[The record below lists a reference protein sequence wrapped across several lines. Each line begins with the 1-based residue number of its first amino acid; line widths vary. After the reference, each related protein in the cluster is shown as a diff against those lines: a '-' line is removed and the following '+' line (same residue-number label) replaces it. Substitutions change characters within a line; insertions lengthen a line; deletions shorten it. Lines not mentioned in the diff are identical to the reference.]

1 MDSVMA
7 EMTLKLKDVLAAGP
21 GKEMKI
27 EIKDKDEKD
36 IGNKATLF
44 VTACFEKLPPEAT
57 VAVGSDWINGILRKA
72 WIVMTDEIELEV
84 KEKVGEVLHKIR
96 HPDPDLETGAPVEP
110 PCALTIYQDLFLE
123 SFELGQEPPSI
134 FELKMLNTRSDQD
147 IQLKCAI
154 RWCASDNWAIKVVCK
169 GKTGVPDLSLALT
182 GLEIWMPLW
191 IQARLA
197 GGNTGLGADV
207 FEMAALEDPVIRL
220 QVSTRAG
227 FLPAGI
233 NVDTLL
239 SWVRPVVRD
248 ALVLPKRIRVCLAKD
263 PVSGLPLAADK
274 AQVKDKDQKAAAQKR
289 YDQAKAAAD
298 AAKISKAPDAGALQ
312 ALADMSKERI
322 KMDWPLDK
330 RTIVKEAKNKLSV
343 VNLCKVMVKDTT
355 GKLMPCEHLAEI
367 QEEKSKDSQIC
378 TLAKQIVMNT
388 KTKYQYLCACSPAV
402 QDEKGKFPP
411 DPAGMPLYE
420 SVYDFKV
427 QRLRTDDRQKRAVG
441 RLSVKLIEAD
451 DLRDPSAVWW
461 GTVDAF
467 CEVQLL
473 TGGEPIGTGYKIKS
487 STVFDDT
494 APVWSEFFD
503 FLICDEESEVLKLE
517 VWDKDMRKNDFLGE
531 VEIPVKELLQKS
543 GWRDGWFPLE
553 KAPGGEL
560 HLGLCYRKL
569 DPDDGPVASN
579 TFVENT
585 ADEKSRGLDDEDSP
599 YKGKVA
605 VTIQK
610 AENLIK
616 FDTAW
621 SEGKGL
627 DPYVVID
634 FGKQIKTTK
643 VQDTLNPIWNETY
656 VFDCKDGASMFT
668 IFLKDKEKLQK
679 DRDIGIVSIKM
690 EDLVDRP
697 FKQWAQAWEMRNPET
712 KQVCQNGEKK
722 TSLLYMVFQYVE
734 EGAPIPPEP
743 TPIGASGVVSKGLEE
758 FSAVPKASIFLTV
771 IKAEHMPKMDY
782 MSGKADPL
790 VIVTINGEGKD
801 KTSCKEANLD
811 PEWNEDF
818 KLQVEQ
824 DSTKNLELTI
834 QDYNMTGNSYMGE
847 VVIPIQKI
855 RDAKNIITE
864 VCKVVDKKGEQ
875 LKGKDGRP
883 STLTLTIEWMDA
895 RGAVPMEGIPG
906 VTVRLV
912 SGSLSISKVHEG
924 TSAKKE
930 GLLAGDL
937 LIRIGDNIVTG
948 MSEEEAKALLSG
960 ESGTNVLL
968 AVTRVEGGKKRQESF
983 ETVRD
988 FDLKPKKA

>member
-1 MDSVMA
+1 MLP
-7 EMTLKLKDVLAAGP
+7 TKLKSRTQIA
-21 GKEMKI
+21 
-27 EIKDKDEKD
+27 
-36 IGNKATLF
+36 
-44 VTACFEKLPPEAT
+44 
-57 VAVGSDWINGILRKA
+57 
-72 WIVMTDEIELEV
+72 
-84 KEKVGEVLHKIR
+84 
-96 HPDPDLETGAPVEP
+96 
-110 PCALTIYQDLFLE
+110 
-123 SFELGQEPPSI
+123 
-134 FELKMLNTRSDQD
+134 
-147 IQLKCAI
+147 
-154 RWCASDNWAIKVVCK
+154 
-169 GKTGVPDLSLALT
+169 
-182 GLEIWMPLW
+182 
-191 IQARLA
+191 
-197 GGNTGLGADV
+197 
-207 FEMAALEDPVIRL
+207 
-220 QVSTRAG
+220 
-227 FLPAGI
+227 
-233 NVDTLL
+233 
-239 SWVRPVVRD
+239 
-248 ALVLPKRIRVCLAKD
+248 
-263 PVSGLPLAADK
+263 
-274 AQVKDKDQKAAAQKR
+274 
-289 YDQAKAAAD
+289 QAKAAAD
-298 AAKISKAPDAGALQ
+298 AAKKSKALDAGALQ
-312 ALADMSKERI
+312 ALADIHEGLI
-322 KMDWPLDK
+322 KMDWPKDK
-330 RTIVKEAKNKLSV
+330 RTVEKMPAQALSIAMNK
-343 VNLCKVMVKDTT
+343 
-355 GKLMPCEHLAEI
+355 
-367 QEEKSKDSQIC
+367 
-378 TLAKQIVMNT
+378 

-420 SVYDFKV
+420 SVHDFKV

-473 TGGEPIGTGYKIKS
+473 TRGEPIGTGYKIKS

-599 YKGKVA
+599 YRGKVA

-616 FDTAW
+616 LDTAW

-634 FGKQIKTTK
+634 FGKQTKTTK
-643 VQDTLNPIWNETY
+643 VKDTLNPIWNEAY

-668 IFLKDKEKLQK
+668 IFLKDEEKMQK

-712 KQVCQNGEKK
+712 KQVCQNGKGM

-743 TPIGASGVVSKGLEE
+743 TPIGASGVVSKGFQE

-811 PEWNEDF
+811 PEWNESF

-847 VVIPIQKI
+847 VVIPIQDI
-855 RDAKNIITE
+855 RDAKNIIKE

-937 LIRIGDNIVTG
+937 LIMIGDNIVTG
-948 MSEEEAKALLSG
+948 MSLEEVMALLLG

-968 AVTRVEGGKKRQESF
+968 TVNRIEGEKKKRESF